1 MQPLAV
7 LIGVVLGS
15 AAATTFALAATLV
28 VFLVLAGDYPQFRA
42 ELPLLAVYALTF
54 AGLTALAGLSFI
66 AELRRPRWRPWA
78 QLSMWLALAG
88 VAALYWSTR
97 N

>member
-1 MQPLAV
+1 MQPLTV

-28 VFLVLAGDYPQFRA
+28 VFVVLAGEHPQFKA
-42 ELPLLAVYALTF
+42 ELPLLAVYALVF
-54 AGLTALAGLSFI
+54 GILTALAGLSFV
-66 AELRRPRWRPWA
+66 AQVKRYRWRGWS
-78 QLSMWLALAG
+78 QLLMWSALAG

-97 N
+97 Y

>member
-1 MQPLAV
+1 MQPLAI
-7 LIGVVLGS
+7 LTGVVLGS
-15 AAATTFALAATLV
+15 AAATTFALGATLV
-28 VFLVLAGDYPQFRA
+28 VFLVLAGEHPQFKA

-54 AGLTALAGLSFI
+54 AGLTALAGLSF
-66 AELRRPRWRPWA
+66 LGLVRQRPWRVWM
-78 QLSMWLALAG
+78 QLLMWTAVVG